1 MCAWLVGA
9 RLKKKNC
16 ELINAKVSRG
26 LFYFVLQIVIKAAYY
41 LNPFISANHGTSM
54 IHFRTL
60 RPRTFLS
67 LTIGPR
73 TILLLDFLRYFTL
86 YLPVCYI
93 PKRAG
98 VTVTP
103 LP

>member
-9 RLKKKNC
+9 RLKRKKNC

-41 LNPFISANHGTSM
+41 LNPFISVNHGKNM
-54 IHFRTL
+54 IHPRTL

-73 TILLLDFLRYFTL
+73 TILPMFFTSLCVIFLKEL
-86 YLPVCYI
+86 E
-93 PKRAG
+93 
-98 VTVTP
+98 
-103 LP
+103 